1 MCVLKYGSWNIG
13 SCAPRDVSRL
23 TAAGYSPLAA
33 AALCGRGCAD
43 PAAAAALLSC
53 EEPLPDPFLMLD
65 MDRAAA
71 RVRQALSRGERI
83 AVYGDYDVD
92 GITATCL
99 LTEFFRGRGAD
110 CVFYIPSR
118 LGEGYGLNRAAIAQL
133 AAQGVTLLITVDC
146 GITALDEA
154 RCCEELGV
162 DLIIT
167 DHHECKGE
175 LPRAVAVVDP
185 HRPGDPYPHQG
196 LAGVGVAFK
205 LAAAVCGDQ
214 AGLLEACADLVCLG
228 TVADVMPLVG
238 ENRVFTARG
247 LRQISR
253 SPRPGL
259 AALMRECECDARRLT
274 AAAAGYILAPRIN
287 AAGRMGSVQ
296 LAVRLFLTR
305 NGAEAASLAAELCQ
319 LNRRRQTVEAEI
331 YAEAVE
337 MLRGESDPAAIVLA
351 SEHWHQGVVG
361 IVASRLSE
369 EYRCP
374 VFLICLDG
382 ERGKAS
388 SRSYGGFNLF
398 GALESLSGL
407 LESYGGHELAAG
419 FTILRARV
427 DEFREAVV
435 RQAGAFRGRG
445 LSRGALEIDCAVD
458 PALLTLANVEALSE
472 LEPCGAGCPQPV
484 FCIENMS
491 LAQAAEVGGGRHLRM
506 RLRSGTQFF
515 AAIFFSSTLARTGL
529 RAGDRVD
536 VAFTPQINEFRGVR
550 SVQLNVVD
558 IRPTALAE
566 KAESELYERCRSGLL
581 SALEAGR
588 LLPQRP
594 DFLAV
599 WRYLVA
605 HAEGGRLEDEC
616 GRMSR
621 SITLRTG
628 VPGSSARTRVCLD
641 VFAEQ
646 GLIEMRPAGRS
657 LRIKITANGRKVDLE
672 KSGIVMRLKRIK
684 AGE

>member
-1 MCVLKYGSWNIG
+1 LKYGSWNVG
-13 SCAPRDVSRL
+13 SCAPRDVARL
-23 TAAGYSPLAA
+23 TAAGFSPLAA
-33 AALCGRGCAD
+33 AALCGRGCTD
-43 PAAAAALLSC
+43 PASAAALLSC
-53 EEPLPDPFLMLD
+53 EERLPDPLLMQD

-71 RVRQALSRGERI
+71 RVREALSNGEKI

-99 LTEFFRGRGAD
+99 LLEFLRSRGAD
-110 CVFYIPSR
+110 CLFYIPGR
-118 LGEGYGLNRAAIAQL
+118 LEEGYGLNCPAIAQL

-154 RCCEELGV
+154 RRCAELGL

-175 LPRAVAVVDP
+175 LPEAVAVVDP
-185 HRPGDPYPHQG
+185 HRPGDPYPHRG

-214 AGLLEACADLVCLG
+214 EGLLASCADLVCLG

-238 ENRVFTARG
+238 ENRLFTAAG
-247 LRQISR
+247 LRMISR
-253 SPRPGL
+253 APRPGL
-259 AALMRECECDARRLT
+259 EALMRECECDARRLT

-287 AAGRMGSVQ
+287 AAGRMGKVQ

-305 NGAEAASLAAELCQ
+305 ERAEAASLAAELCQ
-319 LNRRRQTVEAEI
+319 LNRQRQAVEAEI
-331 YAEAVE
+331 YAEAAE
-337 MLRGESDPAAIVLA
+337 MLQGERDPAAIVLA
-351 SEHWHQGVVG
+351 GERWHQGVVG

-382 ERGKAS
+382 ARGKAS

-398 GALESLSGL
+398 GALESLSAL

-419 FTILRARV
+419 FTIARERI

-435 RQAGAFRGRG
+435 RKAGDFRASG
-445 LSRGALEIDCAVD
+445 LARSALEIDCAVD
-458 PALLTLANVEALSE
+458 PALLTLANVEALDE
-472 LEPCGAGCPQPV
+472 LEPCGSGCPQPV
-484 FCIENMS
+484 FCVEGVS
-491 LAQAAEVGGGRHLRM
+491 VAQAAEVGGGRHLRL
-506 RLRSGTQFF
+506 RLRCGTQFF
-515 AAIFFSSTLARTGL
+515 GAIFFSTTLAQAGL

-536 VAFTPQINEFRGVR
+536 VAFTPQINDFRGVR
-550 SVQLNVVD
+550 SVRLNVVD

-566 KAESELYERCRSGLL
+566 RAESELYERCRSGLL
-581 SALEAGR
+581 SAPEAGR

-594 DFLAV
+594 DFVAV
-599 WRYLVA
+599 WRYLLA
-605 HAEGGRLEDEC
+605 HARDGRLEDEC
-616 GRMSR
+616 ARMSR
-621 SITLRTG
+621 SISLRTG
-628 VPGSSARTRVCLD
+628 VPASSARTRVCLD

-646 GLIEMRPAGRS
+646 GLIDLRPAGRA
-657 LRIKITANGRKVDLE
+657 LRITLTSDGHKVDLE